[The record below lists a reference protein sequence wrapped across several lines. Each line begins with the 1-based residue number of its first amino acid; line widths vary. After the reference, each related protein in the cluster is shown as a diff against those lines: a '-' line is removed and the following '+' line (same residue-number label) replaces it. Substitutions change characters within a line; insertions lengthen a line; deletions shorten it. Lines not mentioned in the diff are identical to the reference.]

1 MNINLYKNYYLKSDP
16 MNYTL
21 YQKKPVTDEKSKN
34 YGDDYEDVIGY
45 FTTIENALVAMCRK
59 EVRACKCT
67 TLNGLVKEIRI
78 LQDCISGLCA
88 EIGADKLVQSIIV
101 KYKEQDTILEDK
113 VMAAQ
118 KKKEEK
124 AAKTEKR
131 KRGRPKKN
139 G

>member
-1 MNINLYKNYYLKSDP
+1 

-34 YGDDYEDVIGY
+34 YGEEYEDVLGY

-67 TLNGLVKEIRI
+67 TLNGLVKEERI
-78 LQDCISGLCA
+78 LRDCIKGLCE
-88 EIGADKLVQSIIV
+88 EIGVDNVV
-101 KYKEQDTILEDK
+101 KNVIDSYKEKDTLLEEK
-113 VMAAQ
+113 VMAQ
-118 KKKEEK
+118 EKKK
-124 AAKTEKR
+124 AAKDAKTGK

-139 G
+139 DKKN